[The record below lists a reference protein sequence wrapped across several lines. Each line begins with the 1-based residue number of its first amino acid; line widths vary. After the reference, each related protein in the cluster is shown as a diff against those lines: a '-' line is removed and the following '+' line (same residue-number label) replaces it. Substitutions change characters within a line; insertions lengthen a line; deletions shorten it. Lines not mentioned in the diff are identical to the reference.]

1 MNTPISWIKA
11 YVPDLDVPVQEFVDK
26 ITLSGSH
33 VENYKE
39 YDKNL
44 EKIVVGKVLSVAKHP
59 DADKLVVCQVDV
71 GAEEPIQIVTGAS
84 NVFEGALVPTVL
96 DGGRVAGGH
105 DGGELPKD
113 GIKIKRGKLR
123 GVESFG
129 MMCAIEELGSSRE
142 MYPEAP
148 ENGIYIF
155 SEDSGV
161 KPGDDA
167 VEALGLHD
175 ANVEYEITSNRVDCF
190 SILGM
195 AREAAA
201 TFDLPFNPPV
211 IKVKE
216 ESSEKTSDYIDVEI
230 KDKDLCKRYIARVV
244 KNVKIGPSPKWM
256 QQRLRAQGIRSINN
270 IVDITNYIMEEL
282 GQPMHAFDLDTI
294 AGNKIIVRRANDGD
308 KFVTLDGQERNLDK
322 DVLMI
327 CDAEKEVAI
336 AGIMG
341 GENSMV
347 TDSMT
352 TLLFEAATFDGAN
365 IRLSSKRVGLRTE
378 ASSTFEKGLDPN
390 LAEEA
395 INRACQL
402 IEEMGCGEVLQGM
415 VDVYPEPVK
424 PWTLPF
430 EPEKMNALLGTEIL
444 EADMLHSFEKLGLSY
459 NEADRTL
466 TIPTYRQDLH
476 CMADLAEEAARL
488 YGYDNIPTTLP
499 SINGG
504 IGGLTFDQEIIGMA
518 RDVAEAN
525 GFSGGMTYSFESPKV
540 YDKLLIPN
548 DSELR
553 KAVKISNPLGED
565 FSIMRTVSLNGMLT
579 SLALN
584 YNRRN
589 KNVRLYELGNIY
601 LPKALPL
608 TELPSERMV
617 MTLGMYGDGDF
628 FTLKGV
634 IEELTEKLGF
644 AESVD
649 YEPVSVYP
657 FLHPG
662 RQAEIVKG
670 DLKIG
675 YIGQVHPE
683 AVMNYDMKGD
693 VYAAVLYMDIVTML
707 ADFDIKYSGIA
718 KFPGSSRD
726 LALVCDK
733 SVFVGNIEK
742 IIKKNGGKILEHV
755 SLFDVYEGDQV
766 ADGKKSVAF
775 SLKFRALDRTLSDD
789 EVNAAVDKILK
800 ELGKQGIELRS

>member
-1 MNTPISWIKA
+1 
-11 YVPDLDVPVQEFVDK
+11 
-26 ITLSGSH
+26 
-33 VENYKE
+33 
-39 YDKNL
+39 
-44 EKIVVGKVLSVAKHP
+44 
-59 DADKLVVCQVDV
+59 
-71 GAEEPIQIVTGAS
+71 
-84 NVFEGALVPTVL
+84 
-96 DGGRVAGGH
+96 
-105 DGGELPKD
+105 
-113 GIKIKRGKLR
+113 
-123 GVESFG
+123 

-148 ENGIYIF
+148 EDGIYIF
-155 SEDSGV
+155 GEDSGV

-167 VEALGLHD
+167 IEALGLHD

-190 SILGM
+190 SIIGM

-201 TFDLPFNPPV
+201 TFDLPFHPPV
-211 IKVKE
+211 VTVKE
-216 ESSEKTSDYIDVEI
+216 ESSEKSSDYIDVEI
-230 KDKDLCKRYIARVV
+230 KDTDLCKRYIGRVV

-270 IVDITNYIMEEL
+270 IVDITNYIMEEY

-294 AGNKIIVRRANDGD
+294 AGNKIIVRRAKDGE
-308 KFVTLDGQERNLDK
+308 KFTTLDGQERELDN

-347 TDSMT
+347 TENMT
-352 TLLFEAATFDGAN
+352 TLLFEAATFDGTN

-390 LAEEA
+390 LAEIA

-415 VDVYPEPVK
+415 VDVYPEPVE

-430 EPEKMNALLGTEIL
+430 EPEKMNALLGTEIP
-444 EADMLHSFEKLGLSY
+444 EADMLHSFDKLGLTY

-499 SINGG
+499 STNGG
-504 IGGLTFDQEIIGMA
+504 IGGLTFDQEITAMA
-518 RDVAEAN
+518 RDIAEAN

-540 YDKLLIPN
+540 FDKLLIPE
-548 DSELR
+548 DSEYR

-579 SLALN
+579 SLATN

-601 LPKALPL
+601 IPKALPL
-608 TELPSERMV
+608 TELPTERMV
-617 MTLGMYGDGDF
+617 LTLGMYGEGDF

-634 IEELTEKLGF
+634 VEEIAEKLGF
-644 AESVD
+644 LEAID
-649 YEPVSVYP
+649 FEPVSSYP

-670 DLKIG
+670 DLKLG

-683 AVMNYDMKGD
+683 VADNYDIKTD
-693 VYAAVLYMDIVTML
+693 VYVAVLDMQLFASHIREEIKYQML
-707 ADFDIKYSGIA
+707 ARFPAVTRDISLVMK
-718 KFPGSSRD
+718 KTV
-726 LALVCDK
+726 LA
-733 SVFVGNIEK
+733 GQIEE
-742 IIKKNGGKILEHV
+742 IIRKNGGGILEDFR
-755 SLFDVYEGDQV
+755 LFDVYEGENVGPDE
-766 ADGKKSVAF
+766 KSLAYTIR
-775 SLKFRALDRTLSDD
+775 FRAQDRTLEDKD
-789 EVNAAVDKILK
+789 VTEVMDKILK
-800 ELGKQGIELRS
+800 NLEQNGIVLRS

>member
-1 MNTPISWIKA
+1 MNTPLSWLKD
-11 YVPDLDVPVQEFVDK
+11 YVPDLDVTDQEYRDGM
-26 ITLSGSH
+26 TLSGTK
-33 VENYKE
+33 VENYSRR
-39 YDKNL
+39 DKNL
-44 EKIVVGKVLSVAKHP
+44 EKIIVGEVLSVEQHP
-59 DADKLVVCQVDV
+59 DADKLVVCQVNT
-71 GAEEPIQIVTGAS
+71 GSETIQIVTGAP
-84 NVFEGALVPTVL
+84 NVHKGDKVPVVL
-96 DGGRVAGGH
+96 AGGRVAGSAH
-105 DGGELPKD
+105 DEGPAPEEGYP
-113 GIKIKRGKLR
+113 IKAGKLR

-148 ENGIYIF
+148 EDGIYIF

-201 TFDLPFNPPV
+201 TFDLPFHPPV
-211 IKVKE
+211 VTVKE

-230 KDKDLCKRYIARVV
+230 KDADLCKRYIGRVV

-270 IVDITNYIMEEL
+270 IVDITNYIMEEY

-294 AGNKIIVRRANDGD
+294 AGNKIIVRRAKDGE
-308 KFVTLDGQERNLDK
+308 KFTTLDGQERELDN

-347 TDSMT
+347 TENMT
-352 TLLFEAATFDGAN
+352 TLLFEAATFDGTN

-390 LAEEA
+390 LAEIA

-415 VDVYPEPVK
+415 VDVYPNPVE

-430 EPEKMNALLGTEIL
+430 EPEKMNALLGTDIP
-444 EADMLHSFEKLGLSY
+444 EADMLHSFDKLGLTY

-499 SINGG
+499 STNGG
-504 IGGLTFDQEIIGMA
+504 IGGLTFDQEITAMA
-518 RDVAEAN
+518 RDIAEAN

-540 YDKLLIPN
+540 FDKLLIPE
-548 DSELR
+548 DSEYR

-579 SLALN
+579 SLATN

-601 LPKALPL
+601 VPKALPL
-608 TELPSERMV
+608 TELPTERMV
-617 MTLGMYGDGDF
+617 MTLGMYGEGDF

-634 IEELTEKLGF
+634 VEELADKLGF
-644 AESVD
+644 LEAID
-649 YEPVSVYP
+649 FEPVSSYP

-670 DLKIG
+670 DIKLG
-675 YIGQVHPE
+675 FIGQVHPE
-683 AVMNYDMKGD
+683 AVYNYDMKGD
-693 VYAAVLYMDIVTML
+693 TYVAVLYMDVITML

-733 SVFVGNIEK
+733 TEFVGRIEK

-766 ADGKKSVAF
+766 PEGKKSVAF
-775 SLKFRALDRTLSDD
+775 SLHFRALDRTLSDE
-789 EVNAAVDKILK
+789 EVNASVDKILR
-800 ELGKQGIELRS
+800 ELGKVGIELRS